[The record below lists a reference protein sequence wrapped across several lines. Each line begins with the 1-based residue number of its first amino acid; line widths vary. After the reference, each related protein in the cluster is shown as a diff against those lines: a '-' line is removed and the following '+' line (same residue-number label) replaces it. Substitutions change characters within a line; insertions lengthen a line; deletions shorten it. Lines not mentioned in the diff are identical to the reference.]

1 MKKVLAIILAIIIM
15 LPAGVLAQT
24 EYNWQNG
31 EYTLGESGFKLVLPY
46 GMAPV
51 VPFRLQEASAWAEAS
66 NGHPAFLTRWNW
78 SM

>member
-31 EYTLGESGFKLVLPY
+31 EYTLGESGFKLVLPS

-51 VPFRLQEASAWAEAS
+51 VPFRLQETSA
-66 NGHPAFLTRWNW
+66 
-78 SM
+78 